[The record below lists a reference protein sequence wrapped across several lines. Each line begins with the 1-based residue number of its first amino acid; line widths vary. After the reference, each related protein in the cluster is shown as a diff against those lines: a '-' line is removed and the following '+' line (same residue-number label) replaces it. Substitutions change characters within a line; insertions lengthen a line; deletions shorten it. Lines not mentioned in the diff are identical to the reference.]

1 MPQDQAIWDSSLF
14 PIKKPITQETKK
26 KGQTEFAPDQE
37 RPPNHPRTV
46 FSNELEGDS
55 SSAYLASVLQISG
68 EERSDGAA
76 AAAGS
81 SSLSS
86 SLYLYLSPTLSGKLC
101 GTTVLPRS
109 NLCNRREPRS
119 LTSQC
124 DVDNFTLFLF
134 VLFIYFFS
142 SLFLGTLVLLVSSS
156 QLCNYFIFHFIL
168 VN

>member
-1 MPQDQAIWDSSLF
+1 LPQDQAKERIWDSFLF
-14 PIKKPITQETKK
+14 PIKKPVTQEKKK

-76 AAAGS
+76 AAGGS

-86 SLYLYLSPTLSGKLC
+86 TLYLYFPPLSGKLC
-101 GTTVLPRS
+101 GTTAQKQFMQP
-109 NLCNRREPRS
+109 
-119 LTSQC
+119 T
-124 DVDNFTLFLF
+124 
-134 VLFIYFFS
+134 
-142 SLFLGTLVLLVSSS
+142 
-156 QLCNYFIFHFIL
+156 
-168 VN
+168 